1 MIVMRTNVIMNAL
14 LTRGIDYGTPATSV
28 IRAAASDL
36 PVKAVAVLT
45 GRPDYFLAAKK
56 ELKSLKDLKGK
67 RIAIG
72 TFGAAADI
80 ALRVVLRQDGLDPER
95 DVIRLQMGGGDSRF
109 PALVGGTVDVTILN
123 FPFNL
128 QAEKLGFNVLLWL
141 GERLEMPL
149 SGVGVRDETIQKNPG
164 QVFGTI
170 RAFYRAV
177 VFAKANPEE
186 TIQAFMDWTRVDTM
200 NSRPLSIPVIL
211 GTARKGRMSAHA
223 ARFML
228 GQIEK
233 RDGIRTELIDISKL
247 PMPVDDAGEGI
258 KDPAFSEKMA
268 LADALVIVTPEY
280 NHSFPGL
287 LKHIL
292 DSCLKE
298 YIHKAAGIVGVSAG
312 PFGGVRVIQDL
323 LPVIRELGLVN
334 IFWDVNVGNIAKVF
348 DESGILVDQAF
359 IARADKFLNELI
371 WMAKTL
377 RHGRDNMTLES

>member
-1 MIVMRTNVIMNAL
+1 VVILGSSTGPALSSESTALHEVKIGYTSTSTSVFPIEFARRKGFLREEGLNVVMIVMRTNVIMNAL

-45 GRPDYFLAAKK
+45 GRPDYFLAARK
-56 ELKSLKDLKGK
+56 EFKSLKDLKGK

-109 PALVGGTVDVTILN
+109 AALVGGTVDATVLN

-164 QVFGTI
+164 QVFGMI
-170 RAFYRAV
+170 RAIYRAV

-186 TIQAFMDWTRVDTM
+186 TIQAFMDWTRVDRELAVK
-200 NSRPLSIPVIL
+200 SYEL
-211 GTARKGRMSAHA
+211 GTKSWP
-223 ARFML
+223 
-228 GQIEK
+228 
-233 RDGIRTELIDISKL
+233 DG
-247 PMPVDDAGEGI
+247 
-258 KDPAFSEKMA
+258 
-268 LADALVIVTPEY
+268 LVI
-280 NHSFPGL
+280 SDAA
-287 LKHIL
+287 I
-292 DSCLKE
+292 
-298 YIHKAAGIVGVSAG
+298 KAV
-312 PFGGVRVIQDL
+312 
-323 LPVIRELGLVN
+323 
-334 IFWDVNVGNIAKVF
+334 
-348 DESGILVDQAF
+348 VDQAQAELK
-359 IARADKFLNELI
+359 IRGPIPLDKV
-371 WMAKTL
+371 
-377 RHGRDNMTLES
+377 RDWSFAEKAIRK

>member
-1 MIVMRTNVIMNAL
+1 MKATHILRPWISAVVILGSSTGPALSSESTALHEVKIGYTSKSTSIFPIDFSRRKGFLREEGLNVVMIVMRTNVIMNAL

-109 PALVGGTVDVTILN
+109 AALVGGTVDATVLN

-164 QVFGTI
+164 QVFGMI
-170 RAFYRAV
+170 RAIYRAV

-186 TIQAFMDWTRVDTM
+186 TIQAFMDWTRVDRELAVK
-200 NSRPLSIPVIL
+200 SYEL
-211 GTARKGRMSAHA
+211 GTKSWP
-223 ARFML
+223 
-228 GQIEK
+228 
-233 RDGIRTELIDISKL
+233 DG
-247 PMPVDDAGEGI
+247 
-258 KDPAFSEKMA
+258 
-268 LADALVIVTPEY
+268 LVI
-280 NHSFPGL
+280 SDAA
-287 LKHIL
+287 I
-292 DSCLKE
+292 
-298 YIHKAAGIVGVSAG
+298 KAV
-312 PFGGVRVIQDL
+312 
-323 LPVIRELGLVN
+323 
-334 IFWDVNVGNIAKVF
+334 
-348 DESGILVDQAF
+348 VDQAQAELK
-359 IARADKFLNELI
+359 IRGPIPLDKV
-371 WMAKTL
+371 
-377 RHGRDNMTLES
+377 RDWSFAEKAIKK

>member
-1 MIVMRTNVIMNAL
+1 MKTTAIFRPWLSAMMVLGFSTGPALSAESTALHEIKIGYTSTSTSVFPIEFARRKGFLRDEGLNIVMIVMRTNVIMNAL
-14 LTRGIDYGTPATSV
+14 LTRGIDYGTPATSI

-56 ELKSLKDLKGK
+56 EFKSLKDLKGK

-109 PALVGGTVDVTILN
+109 AALVGGTVDATILN

-164 QVFGTI
+164 QVLGLV
-170 RAFYRAV
+170 RAIYRAV

-186 TIQAFMDWTRVDTM
+186 TVQAFMEWTRVDRELAVK
-200 NSRPLSIPVIL
+200 SYEL
-211 GTARKGRMSAHA
+211 GTKSWPDNLIISDA
-223 ARFML
+223 A
-228 GQIEK
+228 
-233 RDGIRTELIDISKL
+233 
-247 PMPVDDAGEGI
+247 I
-258 KDPAFSEKMA
+258 KA
-268 LADALVIVTPEY
+268 V
-280 NHSFPGL
+280 
-287 LKHIL
+287 
-292 DSCLKE
+292 
-298 YIHKAAGIVGVSAG
+298 
-312 PFGGVRVIQDL
+312 
-323 LPVIRELGLVN
+323 
-334 IFWDVNVGNIAKVF
+334 
-348 DESGILVDQAF
+348 VDQAQVELKLKGP
-359 IARADKFLNELI
+359 IPLDKV
-371 WMAKTL
+371 
-377 RHGRDNMTLES
+377 RDWSFAEKATRK

>member
-1 MIVMRTNVIMNAL
+1 MKTTKILQLWISMTVILGCSTGPTLASESIALQEVKIGYTSTSISVFPIEFARRKGFLRDEGLNIVMIVMRTNVIMNAL
-14 LTRGIDYGTPATSV
+14 LTRGIDYGTPATSI

-56 ELKSLKDLKGK
+56 EFRSLKELKGK

-109 PALVGGTVDVTILN
+109 AALVGGTVDATILN

-164 QVFGTI
+164 QVLGLV
-170 RAFYRAV
+170 RAIYRAV

-186 TIQAFMDWTRVDTM
+186 TVQAFMEWTRVDRELAVK
-200 NSRPLSIPVIL
+200 SYEL
-211 GTARKGRMSAHA
+211 GTKSWPDNLIISDA
-223 ARFML
+223 A
-228 GQIEK
+228 
-233 RDGIRTELIDISKL
+233 
-247 PMPVDDAGEGI
+247 I
-258 KDPAFSEKMA
+258 KA
-268 LADALVIVTPEY
+268 V
-280 NHSFPGL
+280 
-287 LKHIL
+287 
-292 DSCLKE
+292 
-298 YIHKAAGIVGVSAG
+298 
-312 PFGGVRVIQDL
+312 
-323 LPVIRELGLVN
+323 
-334 IFWDVNVGNIAKVF
+334 
-348 DESGILVDQAF
+348 VDQAQVELKLKGP
-359 IARADKFLNELI
+359 IPLDKV
-371 WMAKTL
+371 
-377 RHGRDNMTLES
+377 RDWSFAEKVTKK

>member
-1 MIVMRTNVIMNAL
+1 MKTTNILRLWISAVVILGSSTGLALSAESAALHEVKIGYTSTSISVFPIEFARRKGFLRDEGLNVVMIVMRTNVIMNAL

-28 IRAAASDL
+28 IRAAANDL

-56 ELKSLKDLKGK
+56 EFKSLKDLKGK

-109 PALVGGTVDVTILN
+109 AALVGGTVDATILN

-164 QVFGTI
+164 QVFGLV
-170 RAFYRAV
+170 RAIYRSV

-186 TIQAFMDWTRVDTM
+186 TIQAFMEWARVDRELAIK
-200 NSRPLSIPVIL
+200 SYEL
-211 GTARKGRMSAHA
+211 GTKSWP
-223 ARFML
+223 
-228 GQIEK
+228 
-233 RDGIRTELIDISKL
+233 DN
-247 PMPVDDAGEGI
+247 
-258 KDPAFSEKMA
+258 
-268 LADALVIVTPEY
+268 LVI
-280 NHSFPGL
+280 SDAA
-287 LKHIL
+287 I
-292 DSCLKE
+292 
-298 YIHKAAGIVGVSAG
+298 KAV
-312 PFGGVRVIQDL
+312 
-323 LPVIRELGLVN
+323 
-334 IFWDVNVGNIAKVF
+334 
-348 DESGILVDQAF
+348 VDQAQTELK
-359 IARADKFLNELI
+359 IRGPIPLDKV
-371 WMAKTL
+371 
-377 RHGRDNMTLES
+377 RDWSFAEKATKK

>member
-1 MIVMRTNVIMNAL
+1 MKTTDILRLWISAVVILGSLTGLALSAESMALHEVKIGYTSTSISVFPIEFARRKGFLREEGLNVVMIVMRTNVIMNAL

-28 IRAAASDL
+28 IRAAANDL

-56 ELKSLKDLKGK
+56 EFKSLKDLKGK

-109 PALVGGTVDVTILN
+109 AALVGGTVDATILN

-164 QVFGTI
+164 QVFGLV
-170 RAFYRAV
+170 RAIYRSV

-186 TIQAFMDWTRVDTM
+186 TIQVFMDWARVDRELAIK
-200 NSRPLSIPVIL
+200 SYEL
-211 GTARKGRMSAHA
+211 GTKSWPDNLIISDA
-223 ARFML
+223 A
-228 GQIEK
+228 
-233 RDGIRTELIDISKL
+233 
-247 PMPVDDAGEGI
+247 V
-258 KDPAFSEKMA
+258 
-268 LADALVIVTPEY
+268 
-280 NHSFPGL
+280 
-287 LKHIL
+287 
-292 DSCLKE
+292 
-298 YIHKAAGIVGVSAG
+298 KAV
-312 PFGGVRVIQDL
+312 
-323 LPVIRELGLVN
+323 
-334 IFWDVNVGNIAKVF
+334 
-348 DESGILVDQAF
+348 VDQAQTELK
-359 IARADKFLNELI
+359 IRGPIPLDKV
-371 WMAKTL
+371 
-377 RHGRDNMTLES
+377 RDWSFAEKVTRK